1 MNTHTS
7 HVTGASAFDPSAV
20 QVPQA
25 KNSELGQLIRPN
37 YSLDELE
44 AIRKALVEHKTLRL
58 RRYSSGGHSA
68 VTVVEQDD
76 KTLEAAIDGLLV
88 FHWDRDNIMQTL
100 AELRFAEDAELNQGL
115 NIAPDAWRRGLLASL
130 IHHKKRDFRFMDI
143 ILDRASGL
151 PHDYMRR
158 PHIRYNPISLEE
170 VGDPWGHGQNDS
182 LSFIN
187 FMTYYA
193 INSGRLNLLD
203 SDVADLALSFSALT
217 HAFFWKVNVWQDRDL
232 GAWEDCVG
240 VHWSS
245 VACALISLREQL
257 VYMSKTSGI
266 KYNKDGHELVVDA
279 NGVSQLIEKCE
290 AKLRQL
296 GINEFVE
303 DNGYKRD
310 ADLAQ
315 INPLL
320 LAAFSGRPVLDDAN
334 TVAVLENVE
343 RVLMSPIGMRRYLN
357 DRWDGR
363 INRDDLA
370 PGEEAQWCHG
380 SPQMS
385 YIWGDLYLRTG
396 DERYFQKQLFHFNR
410 GLASVSPR
418 WLMPEAWIIDQRS
431 RQWVPDANEP
441 LAWAQSMLGLS
452 QAQMK
457 ASLLKR
463 NGR

>member
-7 HVTGASAFDPSAV
+7 PFAGASAIDPSAV

-37 YSLDELE
+37 YSLAELE
-44 AIRKALVEHKTLRL
+44 AVRKALVEHKTLRL

-115 NIAPDAWRRGLLASL
+115 NIAPDAWRKGLLASL
-130 IHHKKRDFRFMDI
+130 IHHKKRDLRFMDI

-217 HAFFWKVNVWQDRDL
+217 DRK
-232 GAWEDCVG
+232 
-240 VHWSS
+240 S
-245 VACALISLREQL
+245 V
-257 VYMSKTSGI
+257 V
-266 KYNKDGHELVVDA
+266 
-279 NGVSQLIEKCE
+279 
-290 AKLRQL
+290 
-296 GINEFVE
+296 
-303 DNGYKRD
+303 
-310 ADLAQ
+310 
-315 INPLL
+315 
-320 LAAFSGRPVLDDAN
+320 
-334 TVAVLENVE
+334 
-343 RVLMSPIGMRRYLN
+343 
-357 DRWDGR
+357 
-363 INRDDLA
+363 
-370 PGEEAQWCHG
+370 
-380 SPQMS
+380 
-385 YIWGDLYLRTG
+385 
-396 DERYFQKQLFHFNR
+396 
-410 GLASVSPR
+410 
-418 WLMPEAWIIDQRS
+418 
-431 RQWVPDANEP
+431 
-441 LAWAQSMLGLS
+441 
-452 QAQMK
+452 
-457 ASLLKR
+457 
-463 NGR
+463 

>member
-1 MNTHTS
+1 MNATVFPS
-7 HVTGASAFDPSAV
+7 LVQDASA
-20 QVPQA
+20 VPQA
-25 KNSELGQLIRPN
+25 KNIELGKLIRTA
-37 YSLDELE
+37 YTLDDLE
-44 AIRKALVEHKTLRL
+44 AIRKALVANKTLFL

-68 VTVVEQDD
+68 VTVVEGDD
-76 KTLEAAIDGLLV
+76 RTLEAAIDGLLM

-100 AELRFAEDAELNQGL
+100 AELSLAEDPAMNAGL
-115 NIAPDAWRRGLLASL
+115 AVPADAWRRGLMASL
-130 IHHKKRDFRFMDI
+130 IHHKKREFRFMDLI
-143 ILDRASGL
+143 TDRASGL

-187 FMTYYA
+187 FMTFYTL
-193 INSGRLNLLD
+193 NTGRLSLSD
-203 SDVADLALSFSALT
+203 SNTADLVNSFGALL

-245 VACALISLREQL
+245 VACALVSLREQL
-257 VYMSKTSGI
+257 TYMERNGGSYVCVREGQ
-266 KYNKDGHELVVDA
+266 ELRVDTK
-279 NGVSQLIEKCE
+279 GLRELIEKCE
-290 AKLRQL
+290 AKLREL
-296 GINEFVE
+296 GTNEFVE
-303 DNGYKRD
+303 ASGYVRT

-315 INPLL
+315 INPML
-320 LAAFSGRPVLDDAN
+320 LAAFSGKPVLDDAN
-334 TVAVLENVE
+334 TVAVLESIE
-343 RVLMSPIGMRRYLN
+343 RTLMSPIGVRRYLQ

-370 PGEEAQWCHG
+370 AGEEAQWCHG

-396 DERYFQKQLFHFNR
+396 EERYFEKQVFHFNR
-410 GLASVSPR
+410 ALASVSPR
-418 WLMPEAWIIDQRS
+418 WLMPEAWIIDQQS

-441 LAWAQSMLGLS
+441 LAWAQSMLALS
-452 QAQMK
+452 LVQMK
-457 ASLLKR
+457 ASLTKR
-463 NGR
+463 AASGR

>member
-1 MNTHTS
+1 MNTTIS
-7 HVTGASAFDPSAV
+7 HAIGSS
-20 QVPQA
+20 VPQA
-25 KNSELGQLIRPN
+25 RNAELGKLIRPT
-37 YSLDELE
+37 YTLDELE
-44 AIRKALVEHKTLRL
+44 AVRKALVAHKTLRL

-68 VTVVEQDD
+68 VTVVEDDD
-76 KTLEAAIDGLLV
+76 KTLEAAIDGLLM

-100 AELRFAEDAELNQGL
+100 AELRLSEDASLNEGL
-115 NIAPDAWRRGLLASL
+115 NIPADQWRKGLLASL

-143 ILDRASGL
+143 ILDKATGL

-193 INSGRLNLLD
+193 LNSGRINLLD
-203 SDVADLALSFSALT
+203 SDVSEVALSFSALT
-217 HAFFWKVNVWQDRDL
+217 HALFWKVNVWQDRDL
-232 GAWEDCVG
+232 GAWEDTVG
-240 VHWSS
+240 IHWSS

-257 VYMSKTSGI
+257 VYMERCGGI
-266 KYNKDGHELVVDA
+266 KYTKDGHDLYVDA
-279 NGVSQLIEKCE
+279 KGVRELIEKCE
-290 AKLRQL
+290 ERLRQL
-296 GINEFVE
+296 GTTEFVE
-303 DNGYKRD
+303 DNGHVRK

-320 LAAFSGRPVLDDAN
+320 LGAYSGKPVLDDAN
-334 TVAVLENVE
+334 TVAVMEGVE
-343 RVLMSPIGMRRYLN
+343 RELLSPIGIRRYLN

-363 INRDDLA
+363 VNRDDFGI
-370 PGEEAQWCHG
+370 GEEAQWCHG

-396 DERYFQKQLFHFNR
+396 DERYFDKQMFHFNR
-410 GLASVSPR
+410 GLASVSER
-418 WLMPEAWIIDQRS
+418 WLIPEAWIIDKQS

-441 LAWAQSMLGLS
+441 LAWAQSMLALS
-452 QAQMK
+452 VVQMK
-457 ASLLKR
+457 ASLTKR
-463 NGR
+463 AASQASAPAAV